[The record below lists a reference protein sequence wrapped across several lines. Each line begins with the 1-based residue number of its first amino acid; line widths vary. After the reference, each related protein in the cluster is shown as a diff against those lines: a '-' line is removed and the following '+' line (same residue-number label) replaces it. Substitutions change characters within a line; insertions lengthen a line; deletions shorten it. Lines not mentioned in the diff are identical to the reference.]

1 MAGMRG
7 GTSCAR
13 DGEHSKSGAIPNQ
26 EHRLA
31 CAAAHIV
38 NSEALDGRIGVR
50 EAALNSA
57 VLADR
62 RESNVGARDACQLK
76 RIKNSYSLWVAFF
89 EYLIIYS

>member
-1 MAGMRG
+1 MPALATASFR
-7 GTSCAR
+7 R
-13 DGEHSKSGAIPNQ
+13 SGAIPNQ

-38 NSEALDGRIGVR
+38 NSEALDGRVGVR

-89 EYLIIYS
+89 EYLIFYS